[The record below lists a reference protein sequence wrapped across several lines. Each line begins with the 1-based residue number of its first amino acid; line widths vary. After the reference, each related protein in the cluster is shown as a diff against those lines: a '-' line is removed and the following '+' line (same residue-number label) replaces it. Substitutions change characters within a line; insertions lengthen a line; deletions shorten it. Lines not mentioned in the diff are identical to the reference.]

1 MLNIKQQLVC
11 CEEMDKMNEIEY
23 IEQLHN
29 DIIALNRTIKDKDY
43 KIQELENEL
52 KDLEKFIVEK
62 LLKQGQQIL
71 HIRNYYKLEESD
83 K

>member
-1 MLNIKQQLVC
+1 
-11 CEEMDKMNEIEY
+11 MNEIEY
-23 IEQLHN
+23 INQLYN

-62 LLKQGQQIL
+62 LLKEGQYIT
-71 HIRNYYKLEESD
+71 HTRNYYKLEKSD
-83 K
+83 EQCTK

>member
-1 MLNIKQQLVC
+1 
-11 CEEMDKMNEIEY
+11 MNEIEY

-43 KIQELENEL
+43 KIQELEDEL

-62 LLKQGQQIL
+62 LLKKGQCIT
-71 HIRNYYKLEESD
+71 HVRKNYYKLEESD
-83 K
+83 EQCTKY

>member
-1 MLNIKQQLVC
+1 
-11 CEEMDKMNEIEY
+11 MNEIEY

-62 LLKQGQQIL
+62 LLKQGQYIA
-71 HIRNYYKLEESD
+71 HARNYYKLEESD
-83 K
+83 EDVRNNN